1 MGMYTPAMLRF
12 WLTDVVLRVHSG
24 SGRPDFRGGIKLL
37 EGGGDT
43 PLRSDC
49 LYIGEREAVVQ
60 AVRTDRL
67 PGRPVCVICAGSCS
81 ALEGAPLPKQLW
93 LLETSLSLLPLYN
106 RVQEHVHVFLDWDGR
121 LHEAV
126 YTNAGIQEVL
136 RRASSAFRAT
146 LLLVNAGFKH
156 LASVHHPDVQDLA
169 ARELQDN
176 GYLSYDTIQAIRRQS
191 ALLGG
196 RDQDLMEYVS
206 KESGNYTIVRVVRSR
221 DILAARLIVILPG
234 GEPDPYCSD
243 LAGLLSD
250 YISQYMFS
258 NKSVDYTSNANFGA
272 LVADLIEFRL
282 IDPEEL
288 EQRLKQIK
296 LATRRYY
303 HVILVSFVDKQE
315 HGSTPW
321 NYVISQLERIFPFSD
336 ITTYRGQILLL
347 VRKMNRGVRL
357 SFDEQA
363 LTQILEYHDGHAAI
377 GNFSEFLTSL
387 PPVYYQTQGALRL
400 GLAMEPDK
408 RIYYYEDYSVYQIVE
423 MAEQSARQNLGS
435 RNIIHLCHPSLIS
448 LVMYDNKTGG
458 NLTDVLYTYLCCER
472 NSAEAAKALYIHRNT
487 MLYKVRKIESVIGQS
502 LDSPLLRERLL
513 FSYRVLE
520 YMRRYRKEDILLRKR
535 NLKPGKSQD
544 AGSEQDH
551 SD

>member
-1 MGMYTPAMLRF
+1 M
-12 WLTDVVLRVHSG
+12 
-24 SGRPDFRGGIKLL
+24 
-37 EGGGDT
+37 
-43 PLRSDC
+43 
-49 LYIGEREAVVQ
+49 
-60 AVRTDRL
+60 
-67 PGRPVCVICAGSCS
+67 
-81 ALEGAPLPKQLW
+81 
-93 LLETSLSLLPLYN
+93 
-106 RVQEHVHVFLDWDGR
+106 
-121 LHEAV
+121 
-126 YTNAGIQEVL
+126 L

-243 LAGLLSD
+243 LAGVLSD

-315 HGSTPW
+315 HCQHPHF
-321 NYVISQLERIFPFSD
+321 QK
-336 ITTYRGQILLL
+336 YRHE
-347 VRKMNRGVRL
+347 
-357 SFDEQA
+357 EQGGGD
-363 LTQILEYHDGHAAI
+363 DGLGDAPLHIPLAHLPAA
-377 GNFSEFLTSL
+377 G
-387 PPVYYQTQGALRL
+387 
-400 GLAMEPDK
+400 
-408 RIYYYEDYSVYQIVE
+408 
-423 MAEQSARQNLGS
+423 
-435 RNIIHLCHPSLIS
+435 
-448 LVMYDNKTGG
+448 
-458 NLTDVLYTYLCCER
+458 
-472 NSAEAAKALYIHRNT
+472 
-487 MLYKVRKIESVIGQS
+487 
-502 LDSPLLRERLL
+502 
-513 FSYRVLE
+513 
-520 YMRRYRKEDILLRKR
+520 
-535 NLKPGKSQD
+535 D
-544 AGSEQDH
+544 AGPQQMPAAPKQFP
-551 SD
+551 